1 MNKSYTDQ
9 DIANLFFEGL
19 GRISSVIAAD
29 SDDRVIYINDWYA
42 NLLKRT
48 KDEIIGKPIK
58 QIIPNT
64 NVPEIRK
71 KGKAEIR
78 LYTMLNG
85 EKVVAS
91 YIPLIIGK
99 EVVGMVSYNAVDTFD
114 HMNTVETTD
123 MVVRLN
129 AELNQ
134 FKNEVVK
141 LRSAKYS
148 LNSII
153 GSSAKIMEIK
163 ELVQKVART
172 KSTVLIMGETGTGKE
187 LFAHAI
193 HQESPRNKQ
202 SFIALNCA
210 ALPKDLIE
218 AELFGYE
225 YGAFSGARQGGKP
238 GKFELAHMGTLY
250 LDEIDQIPQALQ
262 SKLLRAIQE
271 KEIER
276 VGGTKIIKT
285 DVRLVCT
292 SNKDLEDLVNK
303 GEFRKDLYY
312 RINVLSLRI
321 PPLRERLDDIPDLVN
336 HFLKKINKDLGLNI
350 QNVHPDVLKAFQRHT
365 WPGNVRELEHLLEG
379 SANIALSGTLNV
391 FHFQNFMPQ
400 FLELMD
406 RKRVNESMNLNNL
419 KAITEQNAIVNALQ
433 MTQGNKKRAAEM
445 LQIDRSVLYKKMYR
459 YKIGAKI
466 NSKPKKL

>member
-1 MNKSYTDQ
+1 MKKAFTDQ

-19 GRISSVIAAD
+19 GRTTSIIVAD
-29 SDDRVIYINDWYA
+29 SDDRIIYINDWYA
-42 NLLKRT
+42 NLLKIP
-48 KDEIIGKPIK
+48 KDQIIGKPIK
-58 QIIPNT
+58 KIIPNT
-64 NVPEIRK
+64 NVPEVRK

-85 EKVVAS
+85 EKVVSS

-99 EVVGMVSYNAVDTFD
+99 EIVGILSYNAVNTID
-114 HMNTVETTD
+114 HMNTVATTD
-123 MVVRLN
+123 MVLRLN

-148 LNSII
+148 LNSIV
-153 GSSAKIMEIK
+153 GSSAKVTEIK

-225 YGAFSGARQGGKP
+225 HGAFSGARKGGNP

-276 VGGTKIIKT
+276 IGGTKIIKT

-321 PPLRERLDDIPDLVN
+321 PPLRERLDDIPDLVK

-350 QNVHPDVLKAFQRHT
+350 QNVHPDVLKAFQRYT
-365 WPGNVRELEHLLEG
+365 WPGNIRELEHLLEG

-400 FLELMD
+400 FLELMN
-406 RKRVNESMNLNNL
+406 RKRVDKAMNLNHL
-419 KAITEQNAIVNALQ
+419 KSITEQNAIINALQ
-433 MTQGNKKRAAEM
+433 MTEGNKKRASEM
-445 LQIDRSVLYKKMYR
+445 LQIDRSVLYKKIYK
-459 YKIGAKI
+459 YKIDANI
-466 NSKPKKL
+466 NSKLKKM

>member
-1 MNKSYTDQ
+1 MNKSFTNQ
-9 DIANLFFEGL
+9 EIANLFFEGL
-19 GRISSVIAAD
+19 GRTTSIIVAD

-42 NLLKRT
+42 NLLELP
-48 KDEIIGKPIK
+48 KDEIIGKSIRK
-58 QIIPNT
+58 IIPNT
-64 NVPEIRK
+64 YIPEIRK
-71 KGKAEIR
+71 MGNAEVR
-78 LYTMLNG
+78 LFTMSNG
-85 EKVVAS
+85 ERVVSS
-91 YIPLIIGK
+91 YIPLVIGK
-99 EVVGMVSYNAVDTFD
+99 EVVGVLSYNANTID
-114 HMNTVETTD
+114 HMNTVATTE
-123 MVVRLN
+123 MVLRLN

-225 YGAFSGARQGGKP
+225 YGAFSGARKEGNP

-321 PPLRERLDDIPDLVN
+321 PPLRERLEDIPDLVK
-336 HFLKKINKDLGLNI
+336 HFLKKINKDLGLNV
-350 QNVHPDVLKAFQRHT
+350 QKVHPDVLKAFQRHT

-400 FLELMD
+400 FFELMD
-406 RKRVNESMNLNNL
+406 SKRVNESMNLNNL
-419 KAITEQNAIVNALQ
+419 KAIT
-433 MTQGNKKRAAEM
+433 
-445 LQIDRSVLYKKMYR
+445 D
-459 YKIGAKI
+459 
-466 NSKPKKL
+466 